1 MATYNSVQSRDNNL
15 VPPDISY
22 DVIQSAVQSSAA
34 LALGRRATMSTKTR
48 TVTLLD
54 ALPEAYWVNGD
65 TGLKQ
70 TTNQGWRQKTTTAEE
85 LATLVVIPDAYAD
98 DAAFDLWGEI
108 KPRLAEAIGRKLDD
122 AVFWGVDKPASWT
135 DPYIYQG
142 AIAAGNVATES
153 ATDMTLT
160 VAQLAEN
167 LALDGVDINGFVAR
181 PGLRWKLAQLRD
193 STTGLPIWQ
202 PNLRD
207 GIVGDLY
214 GYPLAEAKNGAWRN
228 NYATLLMG
236 DFSRRVI
243 GVRQDI
249 TYSIHTDA
257 VISDDS
263 GAVVFNA
270 MQQDSKIM
278 RVVFRVAYMILDPDT
293 PLADKPFP
301 FAIMRPSGAPAS

>member
-1 MATYNSVQSRDNNL
+1 MTTYDKVQSRDANL
-15 VPPDISY
+15 VPLDISY
-22 DVIQSAVQSSAA
+22 DVIQDAVQSSAA
-34 LALGRRATMSTKTR
+34 LALGRKVPMSTKTK

-70 TTNQGWRQKTTTAEE
+70 TTNQAWRQKSTTAEE
-85 LATLVVIPDAYAD
+85 IATLVVIPDAFAD
-98 DAAFDLWGEI
+98 DSAIDLWGEI
-108 KPRLAEAIGRKLDD
+108 KPRLAQAIGRKLDD

-135 DPYIYQG
+135 DPYVYEG

-160 VAQLAEN
+160 VAELAED
-167 LALDGVDINGFVAR
+167 LAVDGVDVTGFVAR

-207 GIVGDLY
+207 GLAGDLY
-214 GYPLAEAKNGAWRN
+214 GFPLAEAKNGAWRS

-236 DFSRRVI
+236 DFRRLVVGI
-243 GVRQDI
+243 RQDI

-257 VISDDS
+257 VITNDS
-263 GAVVFNA
+263 GVVIFNA

-278 RVVFRVAYMILDPDT
+278 RVVFRVAYMLLDPDT
-293 PLADKPFP
+293 ALADSPFP
-301 FAIMRPSGAPAS
+301 FAIVRPSGAPAS